1 MDCKTGSY
9 IFLIFLLGYIYF
21 FVNIQVLLRTT
32 AAIGMTLIL
41 IMFNWIL
48 VYQCVLKK
56 IWVGELIRE
65 MLGINTN
72 N

>member
-9 IFLIFLLGYIYF
+9 IFVIFLLGYIYF
-21 FVNIQVLLRTT
+21 FVNIQVLLRTM
-32 AAIGMTLIL
+32 AALIITLIF
-41 IMFNWIL
+41 IIINWIL

-56 IWVGELIRE
+56 MWLGELIRE
-65 MLGINTN
+65 ILGIKTN